1 MHAFRR
7 RRRDGRGQTLVEFAL
22 IIPIFILIVMGIFD
36 VGRAIYTY
44 TTINNAAHEAARLAI
59 VDQNTAEVRDTAV
72 GQAVGV
78 RVAPGDV
85 TVRWLNASFADVAP
99 CNTTPRFGCTV
110 EVTVTSEFTP
120 STPII
125 GDLMGTI
132 DLEGLARQA
141 IERTYTSP

>member
-1 MHAFRR
+1 MRLLPRSRDHAA
-7 RRRDGRGQTLVEFAL
+7 GQTLVEFAL

-36 VGRAIYTY
+36 VGRAIYAY

-59 VDQNTAEVRDTAV
+59 VDQNTAAVRDTAV

-78 RVAPGDV
+78 RLVPADV
-85 TVRWLNASFADVAP
+85 TVRWLSASYTDVAP
-99 CNTTPRFGCTV
+99 CNATPRFGCAV
-110 EVTVTSEFTP
+110 EVTVAYEFTP
-120 STPII
+120 ATPVI
-125 GDLMGTI
+125 GDLLGTI